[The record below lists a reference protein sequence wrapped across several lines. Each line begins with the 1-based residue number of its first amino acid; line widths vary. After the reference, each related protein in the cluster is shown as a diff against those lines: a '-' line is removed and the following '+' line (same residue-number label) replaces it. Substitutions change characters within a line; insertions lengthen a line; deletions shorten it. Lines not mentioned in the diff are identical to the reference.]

1 MQEKKTNMREQLKE
15 KVKYLHDRLLKDES
29 VMCLCVS
36 ANPLLKFY
44 NIFKLGEQALFVL
57 VGGGRV
63 SLSMINLSTNTRWS
77 PHTHTF
83 RAIKLTTKHA
93 QQLHQQPKGFCCLKS
108 CVKGLIRALLHYIT

>member
-57 VGGGRV
+57 VGVGG
-63 SLSMINLSTNTRWS
+63 
-77 PHTHTF
+77 
-83 RAIKLTTKHA
+83 
-93 QQLHQQPKGFCCLKS
+93 
-108 CVKGLIRALLHYIT
+108 